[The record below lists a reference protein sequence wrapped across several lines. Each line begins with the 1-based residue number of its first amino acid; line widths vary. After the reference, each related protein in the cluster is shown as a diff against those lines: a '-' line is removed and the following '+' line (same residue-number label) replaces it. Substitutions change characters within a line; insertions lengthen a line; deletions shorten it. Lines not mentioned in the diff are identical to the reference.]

1 MEAIDKDVLD
11 NNEYLSRMNK
21 FYNGPWKSKAWSFR
35 HRSLEANNND
45 GNDSDTAISS
55 VVFEYGMDTLNNQ
68 AKRGMKGYV
77 PVKKSRHQQAPGKD
91 NLVNFLLH
99 VLNKNHLKEQ
109 RMSFASRLAN
119 LTGVSGATLVHLL
132 PELASKNQTMEEYQR
147 MIRNEVEIEN
157 RRENVK
163 ERISEILSDENLPE
177 QRKYLLE
184 AIMDKLDG
192 EAPKEAIETVNDL
205 GEMILKRIDV
215 VTNILQVLKEL

>member
-1 MEAIDKDVLD
+1 
-11 NNEYLSRMNK
+11 
-21 FYNGPWKSKAWSFR
+21 
-35 HRSLEANNND
+35 
-45 GNDSDTAISS
+45 
-55 VVFEYGMDTLNNQ
+55 MDTLNNQ

-119 LTGVSGATLVHLL
+119 LTGVSGATLGHLL
-132 PELASKNQTMEEYQR
+132 PEKVSKTQTMKE
-147 MIRNEVEIEN
+147 IRTMMKDELESEN
-157 RRENVK
+157 RRQMVK
-163 ERISEILSDENLPE
+163 QRISEILSDENLPE
-177 QRKYLLE
+177 QRKYLFK

-192 EAPKEAIETVNDL
+192 GAPKEAIETVNDL

-215 VTNILQVLKEL
+215 VYNIQQVLEEL